1 MLQEETPKKF
11 SAFPNK
17 CLHNSIFDHIFEFI
31 YLINVHLPTFT
42 SAEAS
47 LNEELISL
55 DVARRDA
62 KKVQRVPQYML
73 AQFYIF

>member
-11 SAFPNK
+11 SAFPNI
-17 CLHNSIFDHIFEFI
+17 CLHNSTFDDIFEFI
-31 YLINVHLPTFT
+31 YLIYVHLPTFT
-42 SAEAS
+42 AAEAL

-62 KKVQRVPQYML
+62 KKVQCVPQ
-73 AQFYIF
+73 